1 MDEAEYVSFD
11 LFLQSNF
18 RLSELGFDPRTCL
31 NAHSFALFVFIPF
44 LFLPAYFPLHAL
56 MSGWASSKDIHYRN
70 TELIPPLNLFAF
82 SLVSLLLSLFLSL
95 YTTEQDKPQ
104 QGAGSWKSAE
114 WRQPFLPSG
123 GEKRFI
129 YPDPQNNFPRISRGE
144 PAFSWIT
151 NRAFARGKEFTL
163 TLSLYAFSPQIFR
176 LLLESPTEFIANFWG
191 DPLCGK
197 KERRRS
203 VQ

>member
-70 TELIPPLNLFAF
+70 TELIPPLSLFAF
-82 SLVSLLLSLFLSL
+82 PLVSLLLSFFFSL
-95 YTTEQDKPQ
+95 
-104 QGAGSWKSAE
+104 
-114 WRQPFLPSG
+114 
-123 GEKRFI
+123 
-129 YPDPQNNFPRISRGE
+129 
-144 PAFSWIT
+144 
-151 NRAFARGKEFTL
+151 FTL
-163 TLSLYAFSPQIFR
+163 LSKISHSRAQGRGSLRSDGSHFCPAAEKSGSFVQTHRIIFP
-176 LLLESPTEFIANFWG
+176 ESHE
-191 DPLCGK
+191 
-197 KERRRS
+197 ESQRS
-203 VQ
+203 HE

>member
-1 MDEAEYVSFD
+1 MPECTFFCTLCLHPLSLPPCIFSPPCPDE
-11 LFLQSNF
+11 
-18 RLSELGFDPRTCL
+18 RLGFFQGYPLSKYWTNSPTQSLCFPSCL
-31 NAHSFALFVFIPF
+31 P
-44 LFLPAYFPLHAL
+44 
-56 MSGWASSKDIHYRN
+56 
-70 TELIPPLNLFAF
+70 PPLF
-82 SLVSLLLSLFLSL
+82 LFLSL
-95 YTTEQDKPQ
+95 YTAEQDKPQ

-129 YPDPQNNFPRISRGE
+129 CPDPQNNFPRISRGE

-151 NRAFARGKEFTL
+151 NRAFALGKEFTL

-191 DPLCGK
+191 EPLCGK